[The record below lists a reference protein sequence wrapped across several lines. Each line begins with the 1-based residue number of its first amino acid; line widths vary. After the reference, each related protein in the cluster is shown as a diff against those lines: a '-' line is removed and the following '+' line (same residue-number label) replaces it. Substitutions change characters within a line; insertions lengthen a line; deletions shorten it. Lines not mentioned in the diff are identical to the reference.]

1 MGAYLTDSLATT
13 DALSRVFGDASLLQ
27 AMLDFEVALARAEA
41 RAGIVP
47 LPAADAIA
55 GAAKAE
61 HFDAEALAREAR
73 TAGTLAIP
81 LVRLLKGRVETVDA
95 AAAAFV
101 HRGATSQDVADSAIV
116 LVLKQARPLLAADHR
131 RLDTALRQLSDRHAA
146 TIMLGRTLLQPAPPI
161 TFGLKVAGWVAALAR
176 GWDRLDRAYE
186 SAMVVQLGG
195 ASGTLAALGDRG
207 LQVMTAV
214 AGELGLAPAP
224 AWHTDRH
231 RLAALIASAGIYTAT
246 LGKIARDLALLMQD
260 EVAEAAEPGGGSSTM
275 PHKRNPVGCAIAI
288 AAATRMPG
296 LVASFLHGATGEHE
310 RAVGGWQAEW
320 PTIAASVQATGAALA
335 AMAGAVEE
343 LQVHPDRMRANIE
356 KTNGVIFAERVAL
369 LATDRVGRQA
379 ADALVRD
386 ALDRVR
392 TGGQRL
398 KEALASM
405 PETSR
410 ALSAAELESIDAP
423 EQYLGEAE
431 ALRITLLS

>member
-186 SAMVVQLGG
+186 SAMVVQLVDCR
-195 ASGTLAALGDRG
+195 S
-207 LQVMTAV
+207 
-214 AGELGLAPAP
+214 
-224 AWHTDRH
+224 
-231 RLAALIASAGIYTAT
+231 
-246 LGKIARDLALLMQD
+246 
-260 EVAEAAEPGGGSSTM
+260 
-275 PHKRNPVGCAIAI
+275 
-288 AAATRMPG
+288 
-296 LVASFLHGATGEHE
+296 
-310 RAVGGWQAEW
+310 
-320 PTIAASVQATGAALA
+320 
-335 AMAGAVEE
+335 
-343 LQVHPDRMRANIE
+343 
-356 KTNGVIFAERVAL
+356 
-369 LATDRVGRQA
+369 
-379 ADALVRD
+379 
-386 ALDRVR
+386 
-392 TGGQRL
+392 
-398 KEALASM
+398 
-405 PETSR
+405 
-410 ALSAAELESIDAP
+410 
-423 EQYLGEAE
+423 
-431 ALRITLLS
+431 